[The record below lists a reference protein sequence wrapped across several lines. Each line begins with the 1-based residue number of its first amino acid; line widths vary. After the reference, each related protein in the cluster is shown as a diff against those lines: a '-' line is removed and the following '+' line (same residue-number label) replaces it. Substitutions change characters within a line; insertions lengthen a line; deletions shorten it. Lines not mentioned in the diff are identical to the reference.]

1 MVGIKLKEFQEKC
14 VEELLEQTVFGEKKE
29 ILLQAPTGSGKTIM
43 LLEYIDRFLLENKDY
58 VFVWLTPGSGELE
71 EQSKNKMNQLL
82 KNRTTKTLNEVLTT
96 GFEEQD
102 TAFINWENV
111 TKKGN
116 TALRELEKSNL
127 YDRIEQA
134 QNNGIKFIVIIDEEH
149 RNKTEKAES
158 ITNLFNAKH
167 TVRVSATTKRNDEAY
182 NIKISEMEVINSGL
196 ITKSLYINQGIE
208 NNILLDDEIDI
219 LCSDCFEK
227 HERITKHTASPLGIL
242 GAFIGAVIG
251 GIIWAFGYNLGYIIC
266 LDAIL
271 LSLLSFIGYKKL
283 GHYIDQKAKIIIP
296 LIDILVLLFAQY
308 ASCAFSVQAA
318 FKRIGTSSVSFIQ
331 ALVVVPGMMFD
342 SSLIGLLL
350 VYLLYGLILMIITLV
365 IYDKRKNSYYFTYK
379 CINGENS

>member
-1 MVGIKLKEFQEKC
+1 MSSL
-14 VEELLEQTVFGEKKE
+14 
-29 ILLQAPTGSGKTIM
+29 S
-43 LLEYIDRFLLENKDY
+43 
-58 VFVWLTPGSGELE
+58 
-71 EQSKNKMNQLL
+71 SKP
-82 KNRTTKTLNEVLTT
+82 LNV
-96 GFEEQD
+96 
-102 TAFINWENV
+102 
-111 TKKGN
+111 
-116 TALRELEKSNL
+116 
-127 YDRIEQA
+127 Y
-134 QNNGIKFIVIIDEEH
+134 
-149 RNKTEKAES
+149 
-158 ITNLFNAKH
+158 
-167 TVRVSATTKRNDEAY
+167 
-182 NIKISEMEVINSGL
+182 
-196 ITKSLYINQGIE
+196 
-208 NNILLDDEIDI
+208 LLDDEIDI
-219 LCSDCFEK
+219 LCSDCFKK

-296 LIDILVLLFAQY
+296 LIDILVLFFAQY

-350 VYLLYGLILMIITLV
+350 VYLLYGLILMIITLIILF

>member
-1 MVGIKLKEFQEKC
+1 MTTEDSKHQRDILEQLFIKRDDVERIYSNEKGAGL
-14 VEELLEQTVFGEKKE
+14 VLSKRIKKEELENIILTLKKE
-29 ILLQAPTGSGKTIM
+29 I
-43 LLEYIDRFLLENKDY
+43 N
-58 VFVWLTPGSGELE
+58 
-71 EQSKNKMNQLL
+71 QSPQCHHCH
-82 KNRTTKTLNEVLTT
+82 RSIPLNV
-96 GFEEQD
+96 
-102 TAFINWENV
+102 
-111 TKKGN
+111 
-116 TALRELEKSNL
+116 
-127 YDRIEQA
+127 Y
-134 QNNGIKFIVIIDEEH
+134 
-149 RNKTEKAES
+149 
-158 ITNLFNAKH
+158 
-167 TVRVSATTKRNDEAY
+167 
-182 NIKISEMEVINSGL
+182 
-196 ITKSLYINQGIE
+196 
-208 NNILLDDEIDI
+208 LLDDEIDI

-342 SSLIGLLL
+342 SNLIGLLL

-365 IYDKRKNSYYFTYK
+365 ILFIYDKRKNSYYFTYK

>member
-1 MVGIKLKEFQEKC
+1 MTTEDSKHQRDILEQLFIKRDDVERIYSNEKGAGL
-14 VEELLEQTVFGEKKE
+14 VLYKHIKKEELENIVLTLKKE
-29 ILLQAPTGSGKTIM
+29 I
-43 LLEYIDRFLLENKDY
+43 N
-58 VFVWLTPGSGELE
+58 
-71 EQSKNKMNQLL
+71 QSPQCHHCHHSIP
-82 KNRTTKTLNEVLTT
+82 LNV
-96 GFEEQD
+96 
-102 TAFINWENV
+102 
-111 TKKGN
+111 
-116 TALRELEKSNL
+116 
-127 YDRIEQA
+127 Y
-134 QNNGIKFIVIIDEEH
+134 
-149 RNKTEKAES
+149 
-158 ITNLFNAKH
+158 
-167 TVRVSATTKRNDEAY
+167 
-182 NIKISEMEVINSGL
+182 
-196 ITKSLYINQGIE
+196 
-208 NNILLDDEIDI
+208 LLDDEIDI

-365 IYDKRKNSYYFTYK
+365 ILFIYDKRKNSYYFTYK

>member
-1 MVGIKLKEFQEKC
+1 MTTEDSKHQRDILEQLFIKRDDVERIYSNEKGAGL
-14 VEELLEQTVFGEKKE
+14 VLSKRIKKEELENIILTLKKE
-29 ILLQAPTGSGKTIM
+29 INQSPQCHHCH
-43 LLEYIDRFLLENKDY
+43 
-58 VFVWLTPGSGELE
+58 
-71 EQSKNKMNQLL
+71 QSKP
-82 KNRTTKTLNEVLTT
+82 LNV
-96 GFEEQD
+96 
-102 TAFINWENV
+102 
-111 TKKGN
+111 
-116 TALRELEKSNL
+116 
-127 YDRIEQA
+127 Y
-134 QNNGIKFIVIIDEEH
+134 
-149 RNKTEKAES
+149 
-158 ITNLFNAKH
+158 
-167 TVRVSATTKRNDEAY
+167 
-182 NIKISEMEVINSGL
+182 
-196 ITKSLYINQGIE
+196 
-208 NNILLDDEIDI
+208 LLDDEIDI
-219 LCSDCFEK
+219 LCSDCFKK

-283 GHYIDQKAKIIIP
+283 GHYIDQKAKIIIS
-296 LIDILVLLFAQY
+296 LIDILVLFFAQY

-350 VYLLYGLILMIITLV
+350 VYLLYGLILMVITLIILF

>member
-1 MVGIKLKEFQEKC
+1 MKIKELTTIGFKPTPKKDYYYYIQDHFYLLLQVLPHHKIALLLTTEDSKHQRDILEQLFIKRDDVERIYSNEKGAGL
-14 VEELLEQTVFGEKKE
+14 VLSKRIKKEELENIVLTLKKE
-29 ILLQAPTGSGKTIM
+29 INQLPQCHHCH
-43 LLEYIDRFLLENKDY
+43 
-58 VFVWLTPGSGELE
+58 
-71 EQSKNKMNQLL
+71 QSKS
-82 KNRTTKTLNEVLTT
+82 LNV
-96 GFEEQD
+96 
-102 TAFINWENV
+102 
-111 TKKGN
+111 
-116 TALRELEKSNL
+116 
-127 YDRIEQA
+127 Y
-134 QNNGIKFIVIIDEEH
+134 
-149 RNKTEKAES
+149 
-158 ITNLFNAKH
+158 
-167 TVRVSATTKRNDEAY
+167 
-182 NIKISEMEVINSGL
+182 
-196 ITKSLYINQGIE
+196 
-208 NNILLDDEIDI
+208 LLDDEIDI

-350 VYLLYGLILMIITLV
+350 VYLFYGLILIIITLIILF